1 MDKQEILERLK
12 NDEDYYGEFGQQFL
26 SNSNI
31 SALLNNPLEF
41 NKPMVKGVPLVVGGY
56 FHTAIL
62 EPHKLDN
69 FTISDASSR
78 NSKAYKEAAN
88 GDVLLLQKDV
98 DNIEIMKEAILGNE
112 LFNELIT
119 DGDVEYEVPGLV
131 DLAGG
136 QFKGKADIIN
146 HTHKLIIDL
155 KTSGSIDSFAH
166 SAYKFNYDS
175 QAYIYNQ
182 MFGYDFI
189 FIVVDKTTHQVGLF
203 DCSDRFLRSG
213 EDKVERAVAN
223 YEKFFGAGDYDL
235 KQHYVTKT
243 L

>member
-1 MDKQEILERLK
+1 
-12 NDEDYYGEFGQQFL
+12 
-26 SNSNI
+26 
-31 SALLNNPLEF
+31 
-41 NKPMVKGVPLVVGGY
+41 
-56 FHTAIL
+56 
-62 EPHKLDN
+62 
-69 FTISDASSR
+69 
-78 NSKAYKEAAN
+78 
-88 GDVLLLQKDV
+88 
-98 DNIEIMKEAILGNE
+98 MKEAILGNE

>member
-1 MDKQEILERLK
+1 MNKPEILERLR

-26 SNSNI
+26 SNSNVG
-31 SALLNNPLEF
+31 SLLNNPLEF
-41 NKPMVKGVPLVVGGY
+41 NKPMVKGVPLVVGAY
-56 FHTAIL
+56 FHTSIL
-62 EPHKLDN
+62 EPEKLVN
-69 FTISDASSR
+69 FKISEASSR
-78 NSKAYKEAAN
+78 NSKAYKEEAN
-88 GDVLLLQKDV
+88 GDLLLLQKDV
-98 DNIEIMKEAILGNE
+98 DNIELMKDAILGNE

-131 DLAGG
+131 ELSGAT
-136 QFKGKADIIN
+136 FKGKADIIN

-155 KTSGSIDSFAH
+155 KTTGSIDSFSN

-175 QAYIYNQ
+175 QAYIYSQ
-182 MFGYDFI
+182 MMGYDFV
-189 FIVVDKTTHQVGLF
+189 FIAVDKTTHQVGLY

-223 YEKFFGAGDYDL
+223 YEKFFKNEYDL
-235 KQHYVTKT
+235 SQHYITKT